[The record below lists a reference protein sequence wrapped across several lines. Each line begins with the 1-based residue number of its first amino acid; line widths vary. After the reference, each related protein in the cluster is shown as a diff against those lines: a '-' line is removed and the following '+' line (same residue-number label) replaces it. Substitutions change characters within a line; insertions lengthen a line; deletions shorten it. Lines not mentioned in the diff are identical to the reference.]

1 MVHDQISRLIALGRA
16 QINKAYSALEAL
28 VPKEGGIYM
37 ADKVK
42 DFQVTET
49 SETTET
55 ETFIE
60 EVEVK
65 RTRKGPSQST
75 ASSSKKADS
84 YRVIVPLLNIREK
97 ASLVAEILGT
107 LQQGDVV
114 DIASRTP
121 KGFGKLADDEGY
133 VMLEYLE
140 KIDEV
145 K

>member
-1 MVHDQISRLIALGRA
+1 MAEET
-16 QINKAYSALEAL
+16 KSAKTTEA
-28 VPKEGGIYM
+28 I
-37 ADKVK
+37 
-42 DFQVTET
+42 TT
-49 SETTET
+49 TETTET

-84 YRVIVPLLNIREK
+84 YRVLVPLLNIREK

-114 DIASRTP
+114 DIVSRTP

-140 KIDEV
+140 KIE
-145 K
+145 

>member
-1 MVHDQISRLIALGRA
+1 MAEETKS
-16 QINKAYSALEAL
+16 NKVNDE
-28 VPKEGGIYM
+28 M
-37 ADKVK
+37 
-42 DFQVTET
+42 
-49 SETTET
+49 ETTET

-75 ASSSKKADS
+75 TANTSTKKAES

-107 LQQGDVV
+107 LQQDDIV
-114 DIASRTP
+114 DIVSRTP

-140 KIDEV
+140 KIEQV
-145 K
+145 Q

>member
-1 MVHDQISRLIALGRA
+1 
-16 QINKAYSALEAL
+16 
-28 VPKEGGIYM
+28 M
-37 ADKVK
+37 ADKTK
-42 DFQVTET
+42 DLQVTET
-49 SETTET
+49 TETTET

-84 YRVIVPLLNIREK
+84 YRVVVPLLNIREK

-114 DIASRTP
+114 DIVSRTP

-140 KIDEV
+140 KIDEE

>member
-1 MVHDQISRLIALGRA
+1 MAEESR
-16 QINKAYSALEAL
+16 N
-28 VPKEGGIYM
+28 
-37 ADKVK
+37 
-42 DFQVTET
+42 TEVN
-49 SETTET
+49 ETTET

-75 ASSSKKADS
+75 ASTSSKKADS
-84 YRVIVPLLNIREK
+84 YRVVVPLLNIREK

-114 DIASRTP
+114 DIVARTP
-121 KGFGKLADDEGY
+121 KGFGRLADDEGY

-140 KIDEV
+140 KIEQTQ
-145 K
+145 

>member
-1 MVHDQISRLIALGRA
+1 
-16 QINKAYSALEAL
+16 
-28 VPKEGGIYM
+28 M
-37 ADKVK
+37 ADKAK

-49 SETTET
+49 TETAETTET

-114 DIASRTP
+114 DIVSRTP

-140 KIDEV
+140 KIE
-145 K
+145 

>member
-1 MVHDQISRLIALGRA
+1 MAEETKST
-16 QINKAYSALEAL
+16 KA
-28 VPKEGGIYM
+28 
-37 ADKVK
+37 
-42 DFQVTET
+42 TET
-49 SETTET
+49 TETTET

-75 ASSSKKADS
+75 ATSSSKKADS
-84 YRVIVPLLNIREK
+84 YRVVVPLLNIREK

-107 LQQGDVV
+107 LQQGDIV
-114 DIASRTP
+114 DIVSRTP

-140 KIDEV
+140 KIEEA

>member
-1 MVHDQISRLIALGRA
+1 MAEE
-16 QINKAYSALEAL
+16 NKNN
-28 VPKEGGIYM
+28 
-37 ADKVK
+37 KVS
-42 DFQVTET
+42 DET
-49 SETTET
+49 ETTET

-75 ASSSKKADS
+75 ASTSSKKAES

-107 LQQGDVV
+107 LQQDDIV
-114 DIASRTP
+114 DIVSRTP

-140 KIDEV
+140 KIEQV
-145 K
+145 Q

>member
-1 MVHDQISRLIALGRA
+1 
-16 QINKAYSALEAL
+16 
-28 VPKEGGIYM
+28 M

-65 RTRKGPSQST
+65 RTRKGPSQTT

-114 DIASRTP
+114 DISSRTP

>member
-1 MVHDQISRLIALGRA
+1 MAEETKN
-16 QINKAYSALEAL
+16 NKVS
-28 VPKEGGIYM
+28 
-37 ADKVK
+37 D
-42 DFQVTET
+42 ET
-49 SETTET
+49 ETTET

-75 ASSSKKADS
+75 ASTSSKKAES

-107 LQQGDVV
+107 LQQDDIV
-114 DIASRTP
+114 DIVSRTP

-140 KIDEV
+140 KIEQV
-145 K
+145 Q